1 MGNRKKKYEAGEAS
15 NFMTRKRALKKL
27 QLTLKDFRRLCI
39 LKGVF
44 PREPRNRKRAQKG
57 NVSKVSTLY
66 YEKDIR
72 FLLHEP
78 IVDKFRDFKVFLRK
92 LKKAQEKKNWDTVE
106 RLRDNKPKYTLDT
119 IVKERY
125 PTFIDALRDL
135 EDCLCLCFLYS
146 TFPKTH
152 KTPVEMVSLCK
163 RLTTE
168 FMHYVIE
175 ARALRKV
182 FCSIKGYYFQAEVK
196 GQTVTWIVPHN
207 FGFAQPASVDMRLM
221 SIFVEFYTT
230 VLGFVNFR
238 LYHSLNLSYPPVLA
252 NTVPG
257 QTEEQEDRVM
267 ALNQAL
273 ARTCVEADAAEMD
286 EIALDGGDG
295 EAMEKARLE
304 TEARDRQSK
313 LFHGLRFFLGREVPR
328 EPLVFMIRAVG
339 GEVSWDESVAPGA
352 TYKCTDQ
359 KITHQVCD
367 RESVPDQVLGRFY
380 IQPQWVFDS
389 INNRSRCKEADFALG
404 ETLPPH
410 LSPFLAERRIGDY
423 VPPEQKELEEKANKE
438 VTEGEEDED
447 GEEEEE
453 EEDEDEKE
461 DLEEESDSG
470 DEVQEDG
477 TDEAKSNMGV
487 KIGTMTK
494 LDDDHDKKM
503 LEDEEYKLRVMMIKK
518 KHRGL
523 YRSMMRNRKKRM
535 NEAKN
540 MERKRKEWDEK
551 NDKKAKK
558 RKVEKQESTPEV
570 AA

>member
-1 MGNRKKKYEAGEAS
+1 LRMGNRKKKYEAGEAS

-78 IVDKFRDFKVFLRK
+78 IVNKFRDFKVFLRK

-106 RLRDNKPKYTLDT
+106 RLRENKPRYNLDT

-125 PTFIDALRDL
+125 PTFIDAVRDL
-135 EDCLCLCFLYS
+135 EDCLCLSFLYS
-146 TFPKTH
+146 TFPKTQ

-168 FMHYVIE
+168 FLHYVIE

-182 FCSIKGYYFQAEVK
+182 FCSIKGYYFQAEIK
-196 GQTVTWIVPHN
+196 GQTVTWIVPHS

-238 LYHSLNLSYPPVLA
+238 LFNSLNLHYPPTLA
-252 NTVPG
+252 TSSEPAA
-257 QTEEQEDRVM
+257 EQEDRVM

-273 ARTCVEADAAEMD
+273 ARTLVEPDAVE
-286 EIALDGGDG
+286 LDKIEVEEGG
-295 EAMEKARLE
+295 EAMEAARAE
-304 TEARDRQSK
+304 AEARERQGK
-313 LFHGLRFFLGREVPR
+313 LFNGLRFFLGREVPR
-328 EPLVFMIRAVG
+328 EPLVFMVRAVG
-339 GEVSWDESVAPGA
+339 GEVSWDATVAPGA
-352 TYKCTDQ
+352 TFANSDTT
-359 KITHQVCD
+359 ITHQISD
-367 RESVPDQVLGRFY
+367 RPSIDDQVLGRFY
-380 IQPQWVFDS
+380 VQPQWVFDS
-389 INNRSRCKEADFALG
+389 INRRERVGEAEYALG

-410 LSPFLAERRIGDY
+410 LSPFIAERRVGDY
-423 VPPEQKELEEKANKE
+423 VPPEQKKLEEGVK
-438 VTEGEEDED
+438 ED
-447 GEEEEE
+447 GEQEEEEE
-453 EEDEDEKE
+453 ENEDDEESDGDEIESDEEEEDEEVTEEK
-461 DLEEESDSG
+461 EEESS
-470 DEVQEDG
+470 
-477 TDEAKSNMGV
+477 MGV
-487 KIGTMTK
+487 KVGTMTK
-494 LDDDHDKKM
+494 LDDDHDQKM

-540 MERKRKEWDEK
+540 MERKRKEWDDK
-551 NDKKAKK
+551 NSKKAKK
-558 RKVEKQESTPEV
+558 QKLEKPPEV
-570 AA
+570 A

>member
-78 IVDKFRDFKVFLRK
+78 IVNKFRDFKVFLRK

-106 RLRDNKPKYTLDT
+106 RLRDNKPRYNLDT

-125 PTFIDALRDL
+125 PTFIDAVRDL
-135 EDCLCLCFLYS
+135 EDCLCLSFLYS
-146 TFPKTH
+146 TFPKTQ

-168 FMHYVIE
+168 FLHYVIE

-182 FCSIKGYYFQAEVK
+182 FCSIKGYYFQAEIK
-196 GQTVTWIVPHN
+196 GQTVTWIVPHS

-238 LYHSLNLSYPPVLA
+238 LFNSLNLHYPPTLA
-252 NTVPG
+252 TSSEPAA
-257 QTEEQEDRVM
+257 EQEDRVM

-273 ARTCVEADAAEMD
+273 ARTLVEPDADVE
-286 EIALDGGDG
+286 LDKIEVEEGG
-295 EAMEKARLE
+295 EAMEAARAE
-304 TEARDRQSK
+304 AEARDRQGK
-313 LFHGLRFFLGREVPR
+313 LFNGLRFFLGREVPR
-328 EPLVFMIRAVG
+328 EPLVFMVRAVG
-339 GEVSWDESVAPGA
+339 GEISWDATVAPGA
-352 TYKCTDQ
+352 TFASTDPT
-359 KITHQVCD
+359 ITHQISD
-367 RESVPDQVLGRFY
+367 RPSIEDQVLGRFY
-380 IQPQWVFDS
+380 VQPQWVFDS
-389 INNRSRCKEADFALG
+389 INRRERCGEAEYALG

-410 LSPFLAERRIGDY
+410 LSPFIAERRVGDY
-423 VPPEQKELEEKANKE
+423 VPPEQKKLEEGVK
-438 VTEGEEDED
+438 ED
-447 GEEEEE
+447 GEEESEE
-453 EEDEDEKE
+453 EENEE
-461 DLEEESDSG
+461 EEESDV
-470 DEVQEDG
+470 DEIDSDDEGGEEDEEVG
-477 TDEAKSNMGV
+477 KEKEDDSMGV
-487 KIGTMTK
+487 KVGTMTK
-494 LDDDHDKKM
+494 LDDDHDQKM

-540 MERKRKEWDEK
+540 MERKRKEWDDK
-551 NDKKAKK
+551 NSKKAKK
-558 RKVEKQESTPEV
+558 QNLEKPPEV
-570 AA
+570 A

>member
-1 MGNRKKKYEAGEAS
+1 MGNRKKKYEVGEAS

-78 IVDKFRDFKVFLRK
+78 IVNKFRDFKVFLRK

-106 RLRDNKPKYTLDT
+106 RLRENKPRYSLDT
-119 IVKERY
+119 IVRERY
-125 PTFIDALRDL
+125 PTFIDAVRDL

-146 TFPKTH
+146 TFPKTQ
-152 KTPVEMVSLCK
+152 KTPVEMTSLCK

-168 FMHYVIE
+168 FLHYVIE

-230 VLGFVNFR
+230 VLGFVNYR
-238 LYHSLNLSYPPVLA
+238 LYHSLNLLYPPTLA
-252 NTVPG
+252 TAAEPAA
-257 QTEEQEDRVM
+257 EQEDRVM
-267 ALNQAL
+267 ALNQSL
-273 ARTCVEADAAEMD
+273 ARTLVEPDAVEMDRIDVDETGEKMEAARAEAD
-286 EIALDGGDG
+286 
-295 EAMEKARLE
+295 
-304 TEARDRQSK
+304 ARDRQAT
-313 LFHGLRFFLGREVPR
+313 LFAGLRFFLGREVPR
-328 EPLVFMIRAVG
+328 EPLVFMIRALG
-339 GEVSWDESVAPGA
+339 GEVSWDATVAPGA
-352 TYKCTDQ
+352 TYGSTDARV
-359 KITHQVCD
+359 THQVSD
-367 RESVPDQVLGRFY
+367 RPAVTEKVLGRFY
-380 IQPQWVFDS
+380 VQPQWVFDT
-389 INNRSRCKEADFALG
+389 INRRERCKEADYALG

-410 LSPFLAERRIGDY
+410 LSPFLQERRVGDY
-423 VPPEQKELEEKANKE
+423 VPPEQKELEEGKKDE
-438 VTEGEEDED
+438 VEDEEED
-447 GEEEEE
+447 EEEEE
-453 EEDEDEKE
+453 EEVEDDTDSEDEDVEEGSEEKAE
-461 DLEEESDSG
+461 P
-470 DEVQEDG
+470 
-477 TDEAKSNMGV
+477 TMGV
-487 KIGTMTK
+487 KEGTMTK

-503 LEDEEYKLRVMMIKK
+503 QDDEEYRLRVMMIKK

-523 YRSMMRNRKKRM
+523 YRSMMRNRKKRT

-558 RKVEKQESTPEV
+558 KKLENPPEV
-570 AA
+570 ALETPPDVA

>member
-1 MGNRKKKYEAGEAS
+1 LRMGNRKKKYEAGEAS

-78 IVDKFRDFKVFLRK
+78 IVNKFRDFKVFLRK

-106 RLRDNKPKYTLDT
+106 RLRENKPRYNLDT

-125 PTFIDALRDL
+125 PTFIDAVRDL
-135 EDCLCLCFLYS
+135 EDCLCLSFLYS
-146 TFPKTH
+146 TFPKTQ

-168 FMHYVIE
+168 FLHYVIE

-182 FCSIKGYYFQAEVK
+182 FCSIKGYYFQAEIK
-196 GQTVTWIVPHN
+196 GQTVTWIVPHS

-238 LYHSLNLSYPPVLA
+238 LFNSLNLHYPPTLA
-252 NTVPG
+252 TSSEPAA
-257 QTEEQEDRVM
+257 EQEDRVM

-273 ARTCVEADAAEMD
+273 ARTLVEPDAVE
-286 EIALDGGDG
+286 LDKIEVEEGG
-295 EAMEKARLE
+295 EAMEAARAE
-304 TEARDRQSK
+304 AEARERQGK
-313 LFHGLRFFLGREVPR
+313 LFNGLRFFLGREVPR
-328 EPLVFMIRAVG
+328 EPLVFMVRAVG
-339 GEVSWDESVAPGA
+339 GEVSWDATVAPGA
-352 TYKCTDQ
+352 TFANSDTT
-359 KITHQVCD
+359 ITHQISD
-367 RESVPDQVLGRFY
+367 RPSIDDQVLGRFY
-380 IQPQWVFDS
+380 VQPQWVFDS
-389 INNRSRCKEADFALG
+389 INRRERCGEAEYALG

-410 LSPFLAERRIGDY
+410 LSPFIAERRVGDY
-423 VPPEQKELEEKANKE
+423 VPPEQKKLEEGVK
-438 VTEGEEDED
+438 ED

-453 EEDEDEKE
+453 EEENED
-461 DLEEESDSG
+461 EEESDG
-470 DEVQEDG
+470 DEIDSDEEEEDEEV
-477 TDEAKSNMGV
+477 TKEKEEESSMGV
-487 KIGTMTK
+487 KVGTMTK
-494 LDDDHDKKM
+494 LDDDHDQKM

-540 MERKRKEWDEK
+540 MERKRKEWDDK
-551 NDKKAKK
+551 NSKKAKK
-558 RKVEKQESTPEV
+558 QKLEKPPEV
-570 AA
+570 A

>member
-1 MGNRKKKYEAGEAS
+1 
-15 NFMTRKRALKKL
+15 MTRKRALKKL

-78 IVDKFRDFKVFLRK
+78 IVNKFRDFKVFLRK

-106 RLRDNKPKYTLDT
+106 RLRENKPRYNLDT

-125 PTFIDALRDL
+125 PTFIDAVRDL
-135 EDCLCLCFLYS
+135 EDCLCLSFLYS
-146 TFPKTH
+146 TFPKTQ

-168 FMHYVIE
+168 FLHYVIE

-182 FCSIKGYYFQAEVK
+182 FCSIKGYYFQAEIK
-196 GQTVTWIVPHN
+196 GQTVTWIVPHS

-238 LYHSLNLSYPPVLA
+238 LFNSLNLHYPPTLA
-252 NTVPG
+252 TSSEPAA
-257 QTEEQEDRVM
+257 EQEDRVM

-273 ARTCVEADAAEMD
+273 ARTLVEPDAVE
-286 EIALDGGDG
+286 LDKIEVEEGG
-295 EAMEKARLE
+295 EAMEAARAE
-304 TEARDRQSK
+304 AEARARQGK
-313 LFHGLRFFLGREVPR
+313 LFNGLRFFLGREVPR
-328 EPLVFMIRAVG
+328 EPLVFMVRAVG
-339 GEVSWDESVAPGA
+339 GEVSWDATVAPGA
-352 TYKCTDQ
+352 TFASTDPT
-359 KITHQVCD
+359 ITHQISD
-367 RESVPDQVLGRFY
+367 RPSIDDQVLGRFY
-380 IQPQWVFDS
+380 VQPQWVFDS
-389 INNRSRCKEADFALG
+389 INRRERCGEAEYALG

-410 LSPFLAERRIGDY
+410 LSPFIAERRVGDY
-423 VPPEQKELEEKANKE
+423 VPPEQKKLEEGVKE
-438 VTEGEEDED
+438 G

-453 EEDEDEKE
+453 EEENEE
-461 DLEEESDSG
+461 EEESDG
-470 DEVQEDG
+470 DEIESDEEGDEEDEDV
-477 TDEAKSNMGV
+477 TKEKEDESMGV
-487 KIGTMTK
+487 KVGTMTK
-494 LDDDHDKKM
+494 LDDDHDQKM

-540 MERKRKEWDEK
+540 MERKRKEWDDK
-551 NDKKAKK
+551 NSKKAKK
-558 RKVEKQESTPEV
+558 QKLEKPPEV
-570 AA
+570 A

>member
-78 IVDKFRDFKVFLRK
+78 IVNKFRDFKVFLRK

-106 RLRDNKPKYTLDT
+106 RLRENKPRYNLDT

-125 PTFIDALRDL
+125 PTFIDAVRDL
-135 EDCLCLCFLYS
+135 EDCLCLSFLYS
-146 TFPKTH
+146 TFPKTQ

-168 FMHYVIE
+168 FLHYVIE

-182 FCSIKGYYFQAEVK
+182 FCSIKGYYFQAEIK
-196 GQTVTWIVPHN
+196 GQTVTWIVPHS

-238 LYHSLNLSYPPVLA
+238 LFNSLNLHYPPTLA
-252 NTVPG
+252 TSSEPAA
-257 QTEEQEDRVM
+257 EQEDRVM

-273 ARTCVEADAAEMD
+273 ARTLVEPDAVE
-286 EIALDGGDG
+286 LDKIEVEEGG
-295 EAMEKARLE
+295 EAMEAARAE
-304 TEARDRQSK
+304 AEARERQGK
-313 LFHGLRFFLGREVPR
+313 LFNGLRFFLGREVPR
-328 EPLVFMIRAVG
+328 EPLVFMVRAVG
-339 GEVSWDESVAPGA
+339 GEVSWDATVAPGA
-352 TYKCTDQ
+352 TFASTDPS
-359 KITHQVCD
+359 ITHQISD
-367 RESVPDQVLGRFY
+367 RPSISDQVLGRFY
-380 IQPQWVFDS
+380 VQPQWVFDS
-389 INNRSRCKEADFALG
+389 INRRERCGEAEYALG

-410 LSPFLAERRIGDY
+410 LSPFIAERRVGDY
-423 VPPEQKELEEKANKE
+423 VPPEQKKLEEGVK
-438 VTEGEEDED
+438 ED
-447 GEEEEE
+447 GDEEEE
-453 EEDEDEKE
+453 EEDENAE
-461 DLEEESDSG
+461 EEESDG
-470 DEVQEDG
+470 DEIESDEGDDEDVSKEKE
-477 TDEAKSNMGV
+477 DEESSMGV
-487 KIGTMTK
+487 KVGTMTK

-540 MERKRKEWDEK
+540 MERKRKEWDDK
-551 NDKKAKK
+551 NSKKAKK
-558 RKVEKQESTPEV
+558 QKLEKPPEV
-570 AA
+570 A